1 MAMSPSRK
9 KLVTR
14 ISFAV
19 VLLAGAL
26 FYVLSPKVILP
37 RLSEDGIPL
46 PFGEEASNVQ
56 GSVTGVGNRNGIPL
70 KQVSFDNNEVTEELQ
85 NATQSDAIFFVLIP
99 DSVSITQGAPLRSVL
114 SQGKRI
120 FGYKYTSRAATVE
133 KAARDAAAAGTP
145 KTFAQLFPGEFFVTA
160 EQRAF
165 DSYISTFEAQKGVV
179 FKTMDQVKLDKNS
192 RYVVVANDAST
203 SFSARNVAY
212 CGDAVTQSGNGEQ
225 CDDGNLND
233 DDNCNNA
240 CQQPLPRGNLFVTKS
255 ATPVRSRQ
263 LLGGVL
269 NESVLRLDL
278 RAETEDV
285 DVTDLVLTASGAN
298 AANAST
304 NVDRLEIFKVGE
316 TSPFA
321 AATIAGCGTTPVKP
335 NSFCAVMTNQELVV
349 PNGQTV
355 AIVVRPRMR
364 NDDNGAVSG
373 HGFAL
378 TVDPTPSTLSG
389 AVRARGV
396 TSQRVLAKNNGNS
409 TFEGEVFMG
418 VTTAALNKRMNSLQ
432 HRVVLAQI
440 TSIANANPDP
450 DGTAVPTGAARA
462 IGQFKF
468 TSAYSNNTKNGIN
481 KFVLSGVIFNV
492 NATNVLLGSGD
503 QRLEAT
509 SDFKLYNKADSSI
522 KATCRADRASA
533 SGANLF
539 VTCSSIPTRF
549 SGVNT
554 TIDSGSDITFVL
566 EAEVVNPKISP
577 FSTARLQV
585 AFVSFAADQSKFG
598 AAFSHIEWL
607 DKDALATTIFRWI
620 ESPDTQIGSTTYVD
634 DAVCGNGSQEGA
646 EQCDDGNQIN
656 DDACDN
662 VCRLGPTPF

>member
-14 ISFAV
+14 VSFAV
-19 VLLAGAL
+19 LIIAGAL
-26 FYVLSPKVILP
+26 VYFFSPKITLP

-46 PFGEEASNVQ
+46 PFGEESAGVQ
-56 GSVTGVGNRNGIPL
+56 GSITGVGNRNGIPL

-85 NATQSDAIFFVLIP
+85 GTTQSDAIFFVLIP
-99 DSVSITQGAPLRSVL
+99 DSVSVTQGAPMKAVL

-120 FGYKYTSRAATVE
+120 FGYKYTSRAATIE

-145 KTFAQLFPGEFFVTA
+145 KTFAQLFPGEFFVTP

-165 DSYISTFEAQKGVV
+165 DSYIGTFEAQKGVV

-192 RYVVVANDAST
+192 RYVVVANDPST

-212 CGDAVTQSGNGEQ
+212 CGDAVTQSENGEQ

-233 DDNCNNA
+233 DDNCNNV

-263 LLGGVL
+263 LLGGAVGQ
-269 NESVLRLDL
+269 SVLRIDL
-278 RAETEDV
+278 HAEVEDV

-298 AANAST
+298 AANAAS
-304 NVDRLEIFKVGE
+304 NVDRLELFKVGE
-316 TSPFA
+316 TSPFSV
-321 AATIAGCGTTPVKP
+321 ATVGGCGTTPVKP
-335 NSFCAVMTNQELVV
+335 NSFCAVMMNQELVV
-349 PNGQTV
+349 PNGETT
-355 AIVVRPRMR
+355 AIAVRPRMR
-364 NDDNGAVSG
+364 SDSDGAVSG
-373 HGFAL
+373 HGVAF

-396 TSQRVLAKNNGNS
+396 TSQRILAKNNGNS
-409 TFEGEVFMG
+409 TLEGEVLMG
-418 VTTAALNKRMNSLQ
+418 VTTPAANKRINSTQ

-440 TSIANANPDP
+440 TSIANANPDA
-450 DGTAVPTGAARA
+450 DGTSIPTGSSRP

-468 TSAYSNNTKNGIN
+468 SLASANNAKNGNN

-503 QRLEAT
+503 QRAEAT
-509 SDFKLYNKADSSI
+509 SDFKLYNKADSTM

-533 SGANLF
+533 SGANLS
-539 VTCSSIPTRF
+539 VVCSSLPTRF
-549 SGVNT
+549 SSVNT
-554 TIDSGSDITFVL
+554 AIDPGADVTFVL
-566 EAEVVNPKISP
+566 EAEVANPKISP
-577 FSTARLQV
+577 YGTARLQV
-585 AFVSFAADQSKFG
+585 AFVSFNADQAKFG
-598 AAFSHIEWL
+598 PLFSHIEWL
-607 DKDALATTIFRWI
+607 DKDAGATAIFRWI
-620 ESPDTQIGSTTYVD
+620 EYPDAQIGSTTYVD
-634 DAVCGNGSQEGA
+634 DSICGDGNQQGF
-646 EQCDDGNQIN
+646 EQCDDGNQVN

-662 VCRLGPTPF
+662 VCRLGPSPF